1 MKAQHCC
8 SDAGMEPASACLP
21 QNWPICAYP
30 CTCTL
35 LPCACRKEDK
45 HKPTAV
51 LLELLG
57 NRFLAQWQPPKR
69 AAHAVLYA
77 ATDPTLT
84 GRDAWHIAEQI
95 VNAGLKAVVALRVR
109 GL

>member
-1 MKAQHCC
+1 MQAWSLHL
-8 SDAGMEPASACLP
+8 PACL
-21 QNWPICAYP
+21 WSGPICALP
-30 CTCTL
+30 CAQPL

-51 LLELLG
+51 LLDLLG

-77 ATDPTLT
+77 ATDSALT
-84 GRDAWHIAEQI
+84 GRDAWHLAEHMSSML
-95 VNAGLKAVVALRVR
+95 AK
-109 GL
+109 